1 MSFIFMTDGIPIVYY
16 GQEQGMHGNSDPFN
30 REALWPSGY
39 QNTTAV
45 QLIAKLNKLRQWMIK
60 TDSDYLTQRT
70 SILSTTATSIAIQKG
85 SVISVITNIGS
96 PVRASRSVRDVAD
109 FDIPL
114 AAKYQRACL
123 YSLQPQRTNH

>member
-16 GQEQGMHGNSDPFN
+16 GQEQGMHGNSDPYN

-45 QLIAKLNKLRQWMIK
+45 HLIAKLNRLRQWMIK
-60 TDSDYLTQRT
+60 TDNAYLTQRT
-70 SILSTTATSIAIQKG
+70 SILSTTATSIAIRRG

-96 PVRASRSVRDVAD
+96 PVGDWRSFRDVAD
-109 FDIPL
+109 FDVIL
-114 AAKYQRACL
+114 ASKYQCARL
-123 YSLQPQRTNH
+123 YSLQAQRSNH